1 MAGDPETQGSMAG
14 GAVEGAE
21 YMDPL
26 KVYAAQQGIN
36 TDGIYQHMMYGNQDP
51 SSQYGNDLYRQQT
64 FGVA

>member
-1 MAGDPETQGSMAG
+1 MSGAAYEG
-14 GAVEGAE
+14 GE

-36 TDGIYQHMMYGNQDP
+36 TDDIYSHMMYGNVDP
-51 SSQYGNDLYRQQT
+51 SSQYGNQLYQQQT